1 MQRMVIVAL
10 LLIGLGAAGFVGGR
24 YFMVDGEKDAR
35 VWADPNDAAL
45 VARGAEVYRA
55 QCAACHG
62 ARLEGQANWRQRRP
76 DGRLPAPPH
85 DASGHTW
92 HHADQQLFDIIK
104 QGTATFAPAGY
115 KTDMG
120 AYKDILVDRDIWAV
134 LAYIK
139 TQWPQRIRE
148 RQAGFTARSKAQ
160 MR

>member
-1 MQRMVIVAL
+1 MQRTVIVAL
-10 LLIGLGAAGFVGGR
+10 FLIGLGAAGFVGER
-24 YFMVDGEKDAR
+24 YFTQDGKKVAQ
-35 VWADPNDAAL
+35 VWANPNDAAL

-55 QCAACHG
+55 QCATCHG
-62 ARLEGQANWRQRRP
+62 VRLEGQANWRQRRP

-92 HHADQQLFDIIK
+92 HHADQQLFDVIK
-104 QGTATFAPAGY
+104 QGTAAFAPAGY

-120 AYKDILVDRDIWAV
+120 AYKDILADRDIWAV

-148 RQAGFTARSKAQ
+148 RQAGLTARSKAQ
-160 MR
+160 TR